1 MLETCPCIVLFL
13 LAKGEVIMAD
23 INLKKLSRAELLEM
37 MIGFSEEAEEARRR
51 EEELKENMEWER
63 IQMQQQMASER
74 EAMLKSFDEEK
85 AEMRQKFNE
94 QKAELQ
100 KSFEKD
106 IEGLKARHKREMQ
119 AKDEEVKKKLNAIA
133 ESGSLAEASI
143 KLGGIFEAA
152 QKAADTYVE
161 AMKARAAEESKQDE

>member
-1 MLETCPCIVLFL
+1 MSDV
-13 LAKGEVIMAD
+13 
-23 INLKKLSRAELLEM
+23 NLKKLSRAELLEM

-51 EEELKENMEWER
+51 QEELIESMEHER
-63 IQMQQQMASER
+63 LKMQEQMAAER

-85 AEMRQKFNE
+85 AQMRQKFNE
-94 QKAELQ
+94 QKEQMQ
-100 KSFEKD
+100 KSFDKD
-106 IEGLKARHKREMQ
+106 IEGLKARHAREMK
-119 AKDEEVKKKLNAIA
+119 AKDEEVKKKLRAIK

-161 AMKARAAEESKQDE
+161 MMKERAQEEKSKDEPGRNRQTSE